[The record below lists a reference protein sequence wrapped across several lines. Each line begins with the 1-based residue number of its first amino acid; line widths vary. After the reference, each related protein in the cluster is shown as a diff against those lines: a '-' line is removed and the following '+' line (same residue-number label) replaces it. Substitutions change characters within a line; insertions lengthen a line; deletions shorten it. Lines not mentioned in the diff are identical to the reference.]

1 MGTALTGE
9 QVKLIGRAAKRI
21 VVVFDGDKAGAR
33 AAEKAIPVAVEA
45 GLFFAEADA
54 DGRVAQMPEGVD
66 PDDFVRTQG
75 ADAFRALVEGA
86 RPMLDH
92 LIQQAADDAT
102 IPGKAETARRVVE
115 VLAKVKNPL
124 VRDLY
129 QRELAA
135 KLGVPAT
142 HVARMVRDAAFDKR
156 ASGAQASP
164 PKPAVQEGPT
174 REPARDELDLL
185 TLLLNRPELATSDDA
200 SRGLELLVDP
210 DVRQFYRLA
219 LESARQGG
227 RMDVPTWLDS
237 CPAETRAAIGAA
249 VMDGRWDKL
258 ENTGEAFHVLVGRL
272 ERSRLQAEI
281 VLAKRQRE
289 EALARGDEEEA
300 RAISVREM
308 ELIRSK
314 LGLVN

>member
-1 MGTALTGE
+1 
-9 QVKLIGRAAKRI
+9 
-21 VVVFDGDKAGAR
+21 
-33 AAEKAIPVAVEA
+33 
-45 GLFFAEADA
+45 
-54 DGRVAQMPEGVD
+54 MPEGVD

-75 ADAFRALVEGA
+75 AEAFRALVESA

-92 LIQQAADDAT
+92 LIQQSSDDAT

-156 ASGAQASP
+156 TTGAQTSP
-164 PKPAVQEGPT
+164 QKPAVQGGPSH
-174 REPARDELDLL
+174 EPPRDEIDLL
-185 TLLLNRPELATSDDA
+185 TLLVNRPELATSDDA
-200 SRGLELLVDP
+200 SRALELLVDP
-210 DVRQFYRLA
+210 DVRQFYRMA
-219 LESARQGG
+219 MESARQGE
-227 RMDVPTWLDS
+227 RMDVPTWLDT

-249 VMDGRWDKL
+249 VMDGRWDKV
-258 ENTGEAFHVLVGRL
+258 ENTAEALHALVGRL
-272 ERSRLQAEI
+272 ERSRLEAEI
-281 VLAKRQRE
+281 GLAKRQRE

-314 LGLVN
+314 LGLAN